1 VAFGDADR
9 AYMPGQD
16 FDSDV
21 TNDGCTVSRQMAR
34 HRKAGSAGR
43 YWWSSLMAGMK
54 KPDRGPRDVQFTR
67 RHRPG
72 AAFGFDD
79 MTRHHRL
86 SRELAVSLVLMHVDG
101 VGSFTFPNPGCV
113 LREACAPA

>member
-1 VAFGDADR
+1 VHSLETNGEAPEGRLSRALLVVLADGGHEE
-9 AYMPGQD
+9 P
-16 FDSDV
+16 DS
-21 TNDGCTVSRQMAR
+21 G
-34 HRKAGSAGR
+34 
-43 YWWSSLMAGMK
+43 L
-54 KPDRGPRDVQFTR
+54 RDVQFTR
-67 RHRPG
+67 RHRLG